1 MKFAEHLGAHITPEW
16 RKQYIQYEEM
26 KAMLYASVEQA
37 PCAEVVEEEVLTRYF
52 ARFDESFFTFCDKE
66 LAKINT
72 FYAEKIA
79 EATRKF
85 AMLKSELE
93 GSECEQLKKKKIHRR
108 KVMDLKLAFSEF
120 YLSLI
125 LLQNYQNLNFTGFRK
140 ILKKHDKMLR
150 TEAGGIWREEHVET
164 SHFHTNKDIDKL
176 IADTETT
183 VTTELEGGDRQ
194 KAMKRLRVPP
204 LGDQQSPW
212 TTFKVGLFSG
222 AFLVLMIATVLSAV
236 FHSYKTSEDLAEQND
251 WRVVVRLYRGPFL
264 VILFLF
270 LMGINVY
277 GWRSSGVNH
286 VLIFELDPRNHLSEQ
301 HLMELAAIFG
311 VIWTLSVLTFLY
323 SAQLSIPAYANPLS
337 LFIIMAIFMFNPT
350 KTFKHDARFWLL
362 RVIPRII
369 LAPFFYVGFADFWL
383 ADQLN
388 SLSQA
393 LKDFQFLICFYISGE
408 TLDANWDNADSLGYC
423 SSSTWWLVPLVACLP
438 AWFRF
443 AQCIRRYRDHKE
455 AFPHLVNAGKYSTTF
470 FVVAFSTLDSAYK
483 TDTERSPFF
492 YLYVLSAIIASC
504 YTYIW
509 DIKMDWGFFT
519 AGAGDNR
526 FLREEIVYSSKG
538 YYYFAIIEDLVLRF
552 SWAYQLIL
560 KEIGFAAYA
569 EFTTSV
575 FAALEVVRR
584 FIWNFFRLENE
595 HLNNCGKFRAVRD
608 ISVAPIDASDQQ
620 QIIKMMDEPDPTSLF
635 RKKKILKAQALTGDP
650 AKIPLMKDTDDKPSS
665 AVAALKTFHIGRR
678 RNKEADKL
686 EEDLQRRLLDLN
698 QHENV

>member
-16 RKQYIQYEEM
+16 RKQYILYEEM
-26 KAMLYASVEQA
+26 KAMLYSALEQA
-37 PCAEVVEEEVLTRYF
+37 PSAEIVEEEVLQRYF
-52 ARFDESFFTFCDKE
+52 ARFDEAFFTFCDKE

-93 GSECEQLKKKKIHRR
+93 GPEAENIVKKKKIQKR
-108 KVMDLKLAFSEF
+108 KIMDMKLAFSEF

-140 ILKKHDKMLR
+140 ILKKHDKLLK
-150 TEAGGIWREEHVET
+150 TSSGGLWREEHVDT
-164 SHFHTNKDIDKL
+164 AFFHTNKDIDKL
-176 IADTETT
+176 IADTEST
-183 VTTELEGGDRQ
+183 VTTNLEGGDRQ

-222 AFLVLMIATVLSAV
+222 AFLVLIIAMILSAV
-236 FHSYKTSEDLAEQND
+236 FHYETNEEHRVKND

-323 SAQLSIPAYANPLS
+323 SEQLSIPSYANPLS
-337 LFIIMAIFMFNPT
+337 LILIMAIFMLNPT
-350 KTFKHDARFWLL
+350 KTFRHDARFWLL
-362 RVIPRII
+362 KVALRIF
-369 LAPFFYVGFADFWL
+369 LAPLFYVGFADFWL

-393 LKDFQFLICFYISGE
+393 LQDFQYLICFYTTGD
-408 TLDANWDNADSLGYC
+408 TLAEDWDGAESLGHC
-423 SSSTWWLVPLVACLP
+423 GSSGWWLVAVVACLP
-438 AWFRF
+438 AWFRL
-443 AQCIRRYRDHKE
+443 AQCLRRYRDTRE

-470 FVVAFSTLDSAYK
+470 MVVTFATLDNVYSSPDAWSPYFYCYIVSAVI
-483 TDTERSPFF
+483 S
-492 YLYVLSAIIASC
+492 SI
-504 YTYIW
+504 YTYLW

-519 AGAGDNR
+519 PGAGENK
-526 FLREEIVYSSKG
+526 FLREEIVYSTKT
-538 YYYFAIIEDLVLRF
+538 YYYTAIVEDLILRF
-552 SWAYQLIL
+552 SWAIRLVLRHSGFKQYNELIV
-560 KEIGFAAYA
+560 
-569 EFTTSV
+569 SV
-575 FAALEVVRR
+575 FAALEVIRR
-584 FIWNFFRLENE
+584 FIWNFFR
-595 HLNNCGKFRAVRD
+595 
-608 ISVAPIDASDQQ
+608 
-620 QIIKMMDEPDPTSLF
+620 
-635 RKKKILKAQALTGDP
+635 
-650 AKIPLMKDTDDKPSS
+650 
-665 AVAALKTFHIGRR
+665 
-678 RNKEADKL
+678 
-686 EEDLQRRLLDLN
+686 
-698 QHENV
+698 